1 MADACLRTERHGDHK
16 NDTLTASMF
25 SGDLMGR
32 ASPLLLFCTEP
43 VSPNVMT
50 HNRTDFQSGT
60 GPNGAML
67 KRFQKARWVETT
79 EPPLE
84 K

>member
-1 MADACLRTERHGDHK
+1 MADACLRAELRGDRK

-25 SGDLMGR
+25 SGDLKGR
-32 ASPLLLFCTEP
+32 ASPLLFGTEP
-43 VSPNVMT
+43 VFLNVVT
-50 HNRTDFQSGT
+50 HNRIDFRSGT
-60 GPNGAML
+60 GPNGAIL
-67 KRFQKARWVETT
+67 KQFRKARWVETT

>member
-1 MADACLRTERHGDHK
+1 MADACLRAEHRRVRK

-43 VSPNVMT
+43 VSLNVVT
-50 HNRTDFQSGT
+50 HNRIDFRSGT
-60 GPNGAML
+60 GPNGAIL
-67 KRFQKARWVETT
+67 KRFRKA
-79 EPPLE
+79 LG
-84 K
+84 

>member
-1 MADACLRTERHGDHK
+1 MADACLRAERRGDRK

-32 ASPLLLFCTEP
+32 VSPFLFCTEP
-43 VSPNVMT
+43 VYQNVVT
-50 HNRTDFQSGT
+50 HNRIDFWSGT
-60 GPNGAML
+60 GPNGAIL
-67 KRFQKARWVETT
+67 KRFQKVRRVETT